1 MPEPSIRRCSERRFN
16 RKVYINMCR
25 TLLKNTYAAI
35 VALFVAML
43 AMPTTMQAQGTATI
57 ILEAHD
63 VWADGSGYQMLL
75 DADHTAYGTTFQ
87 ATGNLTEDCN
97 VPSNLYDAFEY
108 KIPAT
113 ADPSC
118 TPTNVLVNG
127 ELSITIPA
135 GTYDYCIAAPQAN
148 EKIWI
153 VGIGGPDQSRAD
165 DFVFE
170 AGKTYR
176 FLIKRFGNG
185 DGVEL
190 TVTGGGTTTYDLPAA
205 IPPSPSRAMPSLF
218 RSGNCAESTK
228 KPCSTAA
235 K

>member
-16 RKVYINMCR
+16 REVYINMCR

-43 AMPTTMQAQGTATI
+43 ALPTTMQAQGTATI

-75 DADHTAYGTTFQ
+75 DADHTTYGTTFQ
-87 ATGNLTEDCN
+87 ATGSLTGDCN

-108 KIPAT
+108 KIPA
-113 ADPSC
+113 AANPSC
-118 TPTNVLVNG
+118 TTTNVLVNG
-127 ELSITIPA
+127 ELSISIPA
-135 GTYDYCIAAPQAN
+135 GTYDYCIASPEAN
-148 EKIWI
+148 KKIWI
-153 VGIGGPDQSRAD
+153 VGNDGPDKSRAD

-176 FLIKRFGNG
+176 FLIKKFGTV

-190 TVTGGGTTTYDLPAA
+190 TIIGAGGETTYNLWIADNQVTSANCSDLSV
-205 IPPSPSRAMPSLF
+205 I
-218 RSGNCAESTK
+218 SGVRVW
-228 KPCSTAA
+228 
-235 K
+235 